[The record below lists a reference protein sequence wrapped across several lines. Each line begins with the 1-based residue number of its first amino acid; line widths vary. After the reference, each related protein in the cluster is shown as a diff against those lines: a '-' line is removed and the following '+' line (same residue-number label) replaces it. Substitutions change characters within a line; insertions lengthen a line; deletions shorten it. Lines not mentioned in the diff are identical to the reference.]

1 MYIFEV
7 CDVIKFC
14 DVDARTSDLNLTFN
28 SFTPFRATVDT
39 RLFVLNQRIKRLMH
53 DETHSLSLKG
63 ALNILRLSHHDTD
76 VFYKFKGVCKSKRKY
91 LSFFLNIFEIQFRPS
106 IYLNLLYLQ
115 LLTTTVLPPLGNY

>member
-91 LSFFLNIFEIQFRPS
+91 LFFFF
-106 IYLNLLYLQ
+106 
-115 LLTTTVLPPLGNY
+115 